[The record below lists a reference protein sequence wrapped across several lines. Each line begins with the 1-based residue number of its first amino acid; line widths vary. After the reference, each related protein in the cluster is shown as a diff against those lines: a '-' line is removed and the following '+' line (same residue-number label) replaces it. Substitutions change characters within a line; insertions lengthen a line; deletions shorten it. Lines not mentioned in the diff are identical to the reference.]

1 MKYIISCL
9 LFLFFVSSCGKKKA
23 AKQAKTD
30 EAIIVKYI
38 ADHHLTATRTD
49 TGLYYVVDVIGGGI
63 HPNSNSQVRVSYKGY
78 FTDGQVFDQSDAAGI
93 IFGLNSVIKGWTEGI
108 PYFKAGGSGKLLIP
122 SVLGYGASGNSGIP
136 ANSVLVFDIGLIE
149 VY

>member
-1 MKYIISCL
+1 MKYLFPCL
-9 LFLFFVSSCGKKKA
+9 LFLFSFSSCGKKKA
-23 AKQAKTD
+23 AKQAKAD

-38 ADHHLTATRTD
+38 ADHKLTATRTD
-49 TGLYYVVDVIGGGI
+49 SGLYYVVDVIGGGI

-122 SVLGYGASGNSGIP
+122 SVLGYGTSGNSGIP